1 MSRLGLPSSGFESE
15 TLPCKKN
22 NLEKQKVYRTTERGN
37 GAGLF
42 DFFVSGHR
50 TRGWR
55 GGRGW
60 VPAAVAA
67 RAVAAAPAR
76 PPALLLA
83 PDEPVTAGELLAV
96 ALDDEP
102 EDTEADAHEPEAD
115 AEGQLTRRA
124 ADDHCLGVGVVALV
138 VAFTQETF
146 SASPENRRR
155 IFPRNVQPAS

>member
-1 MSRLGLPSSGFESE
+1 MLACLI
-15 TLPCKKN
+15 
-22 NLEKQKVYRTTERGN
+22 
-37 GAGLF
+37 
-42 DFFVSGHR
+42 FFVFR
-50 TRGWR
+50 APDPRARGWR
-55 GGRGW
+55 GGRGRA
-60 VPAAVAA
+60 PAAVAA
-67 RAVAAAPAR
+67 PAVAAAPAR

-83 PDEPVTAGELLAV
+83 PDEAVTAGKLLAV

-146 SASPENRRR
+146 SASPENKRR
-155 IFPRNVQPAS
+155 IFPRNVQPASWGGGGCMRFTHALYHNQTLTPHL